1 MNTRECIFIN
11 THEIVFT
18 EKKGSAVSA
27 HLLFLAFFFP
37 FIFISWRLITLQYY
51 SGFCQIL

>member
-27 HLLFLAFFFP
+27 HLLFLAFFFSIY
-37 FIFISWRLITLQYY
+37 FY
-51 SGFCQIL
+51 